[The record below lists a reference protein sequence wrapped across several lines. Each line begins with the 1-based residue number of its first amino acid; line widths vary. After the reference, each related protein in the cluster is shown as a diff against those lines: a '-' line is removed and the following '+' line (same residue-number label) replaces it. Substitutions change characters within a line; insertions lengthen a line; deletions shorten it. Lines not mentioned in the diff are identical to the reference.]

1 MYTNLQQKHEHGFN
15 LPPSPPLW
23 TLLKKSVIFVGEVFP
38 CFILNIAQTVSTSAV
53 LIEHTLISSHFET
66 VRTSVSTALGRAG
79 YLKNNKHLVSQV
91 ELKSHVFALCRSLF
105 VDNFNMFGR
114 FNVLLAMHVWLI
126 YIRTQLTKATL
137 ANRTTAQ
144 RSPDDHPRDILW
156 RQVGHEWCVRS
167 LSRLT

>member
-1 MYTNLQQKHEHGFN
+1 MYTNLQQKHKHGFN

-23 TLLKKSVIFVGEVFP
+23 KLLKKCVMVGEVFP
-38 CFILNIAQTVSTSAV
+38 CCILNIAQTVSTSAV

-91 ELKSHVFALCRSLF
+91 ELKSDVFALCRSLF

-114 FNVLLAMHVWLI
+114 FDVLLAVHVWLMH
-126 YIRTQLTKATL
+126 IRTRLAKAVL

-167 LSRLT
+167 LSWLT